1 MIVQTVTEQMFIE
14 EFRTMDRMENFS
26 INGLRALYSFFDE
39 LSDDTGQPFELDV
52 IAICCDF
59 SELTYKEIASNY
71 DIVSYDELAELDDSH
86 DDESDD
92 FNEEQQELIVDR
104 LNEETIVVYHDDE
117 KVLYQQF

>member
-1 MIVQTVTEQMFIE
+1 MIVQTVTETMFIE
-14 EFRTMDRMENFS
+14 EFRNMDRMDNFS

-71 DIVSYDELAELDDSH
+71 DIVSYDELAELDED
-86 DDESDD
+86 
-92 FNEEQQELIVDR
+92 EQQELIVER
-104 LNEETIVVYHDDE
+104 LSEETIVVYHDDD
-117 KVLYQQF
+117 KVLYQAF